1 MGKGDPGGGSE
12 SRGLG
17 RVLINMRCPLGE
29 CWTQL
34 HSLQQVDLVVSYW
47 KVIKS
52 VRLSVTDFAFS
63 GSFDRLALPEFKT
76 L

>member
-1 MGKGDPGGGSE
+1 MQKNRAGCSRPRDEAILRRHTWLADTTGADTVHTSEVHCGG
-12 SRGLG
+12 L
-17 RVLINMRCPLGE
+17 
-29 CWTQL
+29 
-34 HSLQQVDLVVSYW
+34 VSYW

-52 VRLSVTDFAFS
+52 LRLSVTDFDFN